1 MEVINK
7 EEIVRNANSRKLEA
21 EENPIILPE
30 AAARLSI
37 SPSTL
42 RRWVFERRITFIRVS
57 SRAIRFRISDIEN
70 FLTAR
75 LVQPVDNKN
84 DGRPA

>member
-1 MEVINK
+1 VSNTI
-7 EEIVRNANSRKLEA
+7 SRKLEV
-21 EENPIILPE
+21 EENPISLPE

-37 SPSTL
+37 SPPTL
-42 RRWVFERRITFIRVS
+42 RRWVFERRFPFIRVS
-57 SRAIRFRISDIEN
+57 SRAIRFRITDIEN

>member
-1 MEVINK
+1 MEIIIK
-7 EEIVRNANSRKLEA
+7 EEIVSNTNSRKLEV
-21 EENPIILPE
+21 EENPISIPE
-30 AAARLSI
+30 AAARLGI

-42 RRWVFERRITFIRVS
+42 RRWVFERRFTFIRVS

-84 DGRPA
+84 DSRPA